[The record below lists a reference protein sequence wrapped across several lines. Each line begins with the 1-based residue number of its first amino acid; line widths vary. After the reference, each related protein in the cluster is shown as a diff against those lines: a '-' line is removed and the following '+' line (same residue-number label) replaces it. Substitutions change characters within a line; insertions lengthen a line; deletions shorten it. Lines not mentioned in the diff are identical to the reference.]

1 MDPTTGP
8 ELAPAEGVAEGR
20 PVLPAREM
28 GLALAYFPI
37 YLAYLFWQLEGE
49 FGHWGSMVLLPL
61 LLVLILN
68 WGRAA
73 PISSALASFGLRWG
87 NLRRGLGLTLVL
99 GVALGFLQVFMS
111 RSGPEVLEAFR
122 NGSAAYLLPLA
133 FVLMLATA
141 GFTEEFFFRGFLQT
155 RLEGLLGS
163 KWGGLVLTSVLFG
176 VYHLP
181 YAYFNPNWPSS
192 GDWGAAW
199 MSALG
204 QGIPGGLILGGLYL
218 HSRKNLA
225 ACIILHALINTFP
238 AIGLLK
244 FGGG

>member
-1 MDPTTGP
+1 MNQTSGP
-8 ELAPAEGVAEGR
+8 ELAPAAGEAHDPWV
-20 PVLPAREM
+20 PPAKEM
-28 GLALAYFPI
+28 WLALAYFPL

-49 FGHWGSMVLLPL
+49 FGHWGTMVLLPL
-61 LLVLILN
+61 LLVLALN
-68 WGRAA
+68 WGREA

-99 GVALGFLQVFMS
+99 GVVLGLVQVFMS
-111 RSGPEVLEAFR
+111 RSGPAVLEAFR
-122 NGSAAYLLPLA
+122 AGTAVYLLPLA
-133 FVLMLATA
+133 FLLMLGMA

-155 RLEGLLGS
+155 RIEAMAGS
-163 KWGGLVLTSVLFG
+163 KWVGLILTSVLFG

-218 HSRKNLA
+218 YSRKNLA
-225 ACIILHALINTFP
+225 ACIVLHSLINSFP
-238 AIGLLK
+238 AIGLIK